1 MWNIYNF
8 KTPEEGKKVFAWVHN
23 ILKYKFV
30 VPLIN
35 QLGRIIDRNVNYS
48 MKYDNHSK
56 IYFAFDKALNNTQKI
71 WCDEWAAIT
80 YDNTPKIMKKHLKK
94 QYTIIANFKKLLFTI
109 CKYDTAY
116 DAFFKIFS
124 FEYAKALQSRFKYD
138 KYVPLFASRNAGDLS
153 YMAIQDGYAFVKG
166 KKYKVALIEVD
177 KDGNNETNED
187 K

>member
-1 MWNIYNF
+1 MWNVYNF
-8 KTPEEGKKVFAWVHN
+8 KDQKESDKIFGWVHK
-23 ILKYKFV
+23 ILKYKIV

-35 QLGRIIDRNVNYS
+35 QLGRIIDRNVNYT

-56 IYFAFDKALNNTQKI
+56 IYFAFMNALDKTKTI
-71 WCDEWAAIT
+71 WRDEWACTT
-80 YDNTPKIMKKHLKK
+80 YKTTPQVMRKHLIK
-94 QYTIIANFKKLLFTI
+94 QYKIIESFKKLLLTI

-124 FEYAKALQSRFKYD
+124 FEYAKQLQNRFKYD

-177 KDGNNETNED
+177 KDGNNETKED

>member
-8 KTPEEGKKVFAWVHN
+8 KDQNESNKIFGWVHK

-35 QLGRIIDRNVNYS
+35 QLGRIIDRNVNYT

-138 KYVPLFASRNAGDLS
+138 KYVPLFGSKKSWDMS
-153 YMAIQDGYAFVKG
+153 YMVVKDGYAFVKG
-166 KKYKVALIEVD
+166 KKYKVVLEED
-177 KDGNNETNED
+177 ENGNNETKED